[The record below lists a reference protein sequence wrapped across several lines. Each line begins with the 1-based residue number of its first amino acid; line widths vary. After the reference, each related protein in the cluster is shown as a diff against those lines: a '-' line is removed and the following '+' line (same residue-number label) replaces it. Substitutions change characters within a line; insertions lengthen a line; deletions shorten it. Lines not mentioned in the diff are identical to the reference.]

1 VLEPTAPRGRILAGA
16 GLVAGLLLATTPAAA
31 QVVTGAL
38 TTGQTGTPATAG
50 ASVQAVP
57 STAPPTLDGRLDDA
71 VWQTASKLA
80 DFVQRSPVE
89 GEPATEATEVYV
101 AYDSTNLYFA
111 VYAHYS
117 DTGLV
122 RANRSDRDQLSRDDT
137 VNFYLDPFR
146 DEQRAYVFMV
156 NGYGVQG
163 DSLLGS
169 TGGGNNNFSGGG
181 GGGGGGGNFGGGG
194 GLPDGDSS
202 WDALFSSAGQLVEDG
217 WTAELAIPFK
227 SLRYP
232 ARGDDE
238 SHTWGFQVGRSI
250 QSKNESVV
258 WSPVTRAISGFMTQM
273 GTLGGLR
280 DLSTSRNL
288 EFLPTVTAVQF
299 GSLDSGGGGFREEDF
314 QPEGGINIKYGVT
327 SELTADLTFNPD
339 FSQIESDQ
347 PQIEV
352 NQRFPLFFNEL
363 RPFFLEGQEI
373 FSTEG
378 QVTLVHTRTIID
390 PRYGGKLSGKIGGAT
405 LGILVAD
412 DEAPGKLDDPADP
425 LYGQTARSLLGRL
438 RYDMYPG
445 SYIGALVTSREFG
458 DDHSRVGALD
468 GRFRLGQQK
477 DLDVRLAFSSTR
489 DTLGDRSGLTYDFR
503 FRHRGRNL
511 EYSLQHYSVEPE
523 FFTGTGFVQRN
534 DIRRTSASVQYRW
547 WPEHWL
553 TNWGPRVNYARNYDF
568 DGVLQDEDLSARVQF
583 QFNRNISL
591 NVEGS
596 REMERF
602 LDIPFRK
609 WRRQLF
615 ASVNTSRRVTVGGG
629 LFWGDQ
635 VSFTDEPFLG
645 DGLTGRMFVTVLPF
659 ARLQSSVN
667 VNFSRLTDPRTN
679 ERVFDVKIYRS
690 QTSYQF
696 TERTL
701 LRSILEYNTFDRTFD
716 ANLLVAYRVN
726 SGTVFYVGYDD
737 HYQQGERIPGGF
749 YPGSQF
755 ERTNRAFFTKFSY
768 LLRY

>member
-1 VLEPTAPRGRILAGA
+1 VFVPTAPRAGRLTGA
-16 GLVAGLLLATTPAAA
+16 VLVAGLLALAAPAAA
-31 QVVTGAL
+31 QVAS
-38 TTGQTGTPATAG
+38 GQLSVGRATAATPSR
-50 ASVQAVP
+50 ASVEAVLT
-57 STAPPTLDGRLDDA
+57 TAPPTLDGRLDDA
-71 VWQTASKLA
+71 IWQTAARLTQ
-80 DFVQRSPVE
+80 FIQRNPVE
-89 GEPATEATEVYV
+89 GAPATEATEVYL
-101 AYDSTNLYFA
+101 AYDSANLYFA

-117 DTGLV
+117 DTGLI

-146 DEQRAYVFMV
+146 DEQRAYVFSV
-156 NGYGVQG
+156 NGYGVQA

-169 TGGGNNNFSGGG
+169 SGGGNRNFGGGG

-227 SLRYP
+227 SIRYP
-232 ARGDDE
+232 ARGDGE
-238 SHTWGFQVGRSI
+238 SHAWGFQVGRSI

-258 WSPVTRAISGFMTQM
+258 WSPMTRAISGFMTQM
-273 GTLGGLR
+273 GTLDGLR
-280 DLSTSRNL
+280 NLSTSRNL
-288 EFLPTVTAVQF
+288 EFLPTVTAVQV
-299 GSLDSGGGGFREEDF
+299 GSLDDGGGGFREEDF
-314 QPEGGINIKYGVT
+314 QPEAGVNIKYGVT

-378 QVTLVHTRTIID
+378 QVTLVHTRTMID
-390 PRYGGKLSGKIGGAT
+390 PRYGGKLTGKVGRAT
-405 LGILVAD
+405 LGVLVAD

-425 LYGQTARSLLGRL
+425 LYGQTAKFFVGRL

-445 SYIGALVTSREFG
+445 SYIGALVTDREFG

-468 GRFRLGQQK
+468 GRFKLGQQK
-477 DLDVRLAFSSTR
+477 DVDVRLAFSSTR
-489 DTLGDRSGLTYDFR
+489 DVLGDREGLSYDLR

-511 EYSLQHYSVEPE
+511 EYTFDHYSVEPD
-523 FFTGTGFVQRN
+523 FYTATGFVQRR
-534 DIRRTSASVQYRW
+534 DVRRTSASVQYRW

-568 DGVLQDEDLSARVQF
+568 DGVLQDEDLSGRVQF
-583 QFNRNISL
+583 QFARNIML

-602 LDIPFRK
+602 LDIPFHK

-629 LFWGDQ
+629 LNWGDQ
-635 VSFTDEPFLG
+635 VSFTDAPFLG
-645 DGLTGRMFVTVLPF
+645 DGITGRMFVTVLPF

-696 TERTL
+696 TERLL

-716 ANLLVAYRVN
+716 NNLLLAYRVN

-737 HYQQGERIPGGF
+737 HYQQGDHIRNGL

-768 LLRY
+768 LFRY